1 MFNECKKIIFLLL
14 TSFSV
19 FANVLDLTENG
30 ILSSLDNKII
40 SKNIK
45 KSESASYD
53 LYFSYNKI
61 LGEILVFESNSQYKH
76 ICYIPIFKKQNEFF
90 VRNTFCLDKYINF
103 DSEGWEINSY
113 SSDHSVKLSDVNY
126 SDIINIGEGGLF
138 KLISRSNGE
147 INNNKILFKNVLY
160 KKNYNAF
167 NVDYIFNLYD
177 GEPDLRDNSLEVCS
191 RVVKDKIYLY
201 KKPSDNEKTK
211 MYLIKDD
218 KICFLDKDFINQQEW
233 YFINYKGK
241 KEINMW
247 IKADS
252 VDLN

>member
-1 MFNECKKIIFLLL
+1 MDYCWIRTGDWRVFNECKKIIFLLL

-19 FANVLDLTENG
+19 FANDLDLTENG

-103 DSEGWEINSY
+103 DSEGWEVNSY

-126 SDIINIGEGGLF
+126 SDIY
-138 KLISRSNGE
+138 KYRWRWLI
-147 INNNKILFKNVLY
+147 
-160 KKNYNAF
+160 
-167 NVDYIFNLYD
+167 
-177 GEPDLRDNSLEVCS
+177 
-191 RVVKDKIYLY
+191 
-201 KKPSDNEKTK
+201 
-211 MYLIKDD
+211 
-218 KICFLDKDFINQQEW
+218 
-233 YFINYKGK
+233 
-241 KEINMW
+241 
-247 IKADS
+247 
-252 VDLN
+252 

>member
-19 FANVLDLTENG
+19 FANDLDLTENG

-103 DSEGWEINSY
+103 DSEGWEVNSY

-167 NVDYIFNLYD
+167 NVDYIF
-177 GEPDLRDNSLEVCS
+177 
-191 RVVKDKIYLY
+191 
-201 KKPSDNEKTK
+201 
-211 MYLIKDD
+211 
-218 KICFLDKDFINQQEW
+218 
-233 YFINYKGK
+233 YFRG
-241 KEINMW
+241 
-247 IKADS
+247 
-252 VDLN
+252 LFF

>member
-19 FANVLDLTENG
+19 FANDLDLTENG

-103 DSEGWEINSY
+103 DSEG
-113 SSDHSVKLSDVNY
+113 
-126 SDIINIGEGGLF
+126 
-138 KLISRSNGE
+138 
-147 INNNKILFKNVLY
+147 
-160 KKNYNAF
+160 
-167 NVDYIFNLYD
+167 
-177 GEPDLRDNSLEVCS
+177 
-191 RVVKDKIYLY
+191 
-201 KKPSDNEKTK
+201 
-211 MYLIKDD
+211 
-218 KICFLDKDFINQQEW
+218 
-233 YFINYKGK
+233 
-241 KEINMW
+241 
-247 IKADS
+247 
-252 VDLN
+252 